1 VVGFSRSGWS
11 DSAEL
16 GGRIR
21 RTPQTVTS
29 GGTGTVDGQSVVI
42 LKAADGTTVDIAG
55 SGTAYP
61 VQVRTDTAVYHLSD
75 WNGVGTFTPPPNPIV
90 IPSTS

>member
-1 VVGFSRSGWS
+1 MANDFSAL
-11 DSAEL
+11 SAL
-16 GGRIR
+16 TDISADLSSAG
-21 RTPQTVTS
+21 TVTS

-55 SGTAYP
+55 AGTAYP
-61 VQVRTDTAVYHLSD
+61 VQVRTDTAVHQLSD